1 MELKNNIK
9 KVIDEKGVSIREISK
24 MLDMSYSNTHLLVNK
39 EYIDKTH
46 FITMLKIAEYLDV
59 TVSEL
64 YVRNH

>member
-9 KVIDEKGVSIREISK
+9 NVIEEKNVSIREISK
-24 MLDMSYSNTHLLVNK
+24 MLGMSYSNTYLLVNK

-46 FITMLKIAEYLDV
+46 FITILKIAEYLDV

-64 YVRNH
+64 YVKNY

>member
-64 YVRNH
+64 YVRNY